1 MCLHTQTFYMTSK
14 LPYFNANLRRK
25 ITEGSIQVHGDLFP
39 HCVLEILCVDD
50 WLSSTRTDIQAGASL
65 SLRFNKTHHMVPH

>member
-1 MCLHTQTFYMTSK
+1 MCLHTQTFYMTSE
-14 LPYFNANLRRK
+14 LPISMQTSEVK
-25 ITEGSIQVHGDLFP
+25 ITEGSIQVGDLFP

-65 SLRFNKTHHMVPH
+65 SLRFNKTHHMVLH